1 MIRKKNFLIITLFFA
16 LLVNG
21 QEFDLNNIKIE
32 DVKNVLQGVFG
43 AIVVGLESSVDG

>member
-21 QEFDLNNIKIE
+21 QEFDLNNIKID
-32 DVKNVLQGVFG
+32 DVKNVNP
-43 AIVVGLESSVDG
+43 AIRFFFQVIK